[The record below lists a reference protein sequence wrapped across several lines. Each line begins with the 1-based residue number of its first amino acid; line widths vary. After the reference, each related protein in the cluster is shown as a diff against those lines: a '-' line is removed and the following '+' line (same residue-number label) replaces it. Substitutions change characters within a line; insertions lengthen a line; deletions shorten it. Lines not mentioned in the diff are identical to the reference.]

1 MGLIAGRLQATL
13 LEMSKLEFVEA
24 SVDHLGLITDLEKQ
38 LFDGT
43 ERFSRRQFRYLIQS
57 KNALTLL
64 CFQNGESI
72 GYGIALKTKL
82 RNGKLKGRIY
92 SLGILKGGRRKGL
105 GSKLL
110 KALERWLVDEG
121 AEFITLETRLGH
133 NPAFYENRGY
143 KETARL
149 PRYYGRAP
157 ALRMRKK

>member
-1 MGLIAGRLQATL
+1 MSRLQ
-13 LEMSKLEFVEA
+13 FVEA
-24 SVDHLGLITDLEKQ
+24 TVDHLGLLSDLESQ
-38 LFDGT
+38 LFDRT
-43 ERFSRRQFRYLIQS
+43 DRFSRRRLTYLIRS

-72 GYGIALKTKL
+72 GYGIALKNKL

-92 SLGILKGGRRKGL
+92 SLGILKKGRRKGL

-110 KALERWLVDEG
+110 KALERWLVEEG
-121 AEFITLETRLGH
+121 AEFITLETRLGQ

-149 PRYYGRAP
+149 PRYYGRSP